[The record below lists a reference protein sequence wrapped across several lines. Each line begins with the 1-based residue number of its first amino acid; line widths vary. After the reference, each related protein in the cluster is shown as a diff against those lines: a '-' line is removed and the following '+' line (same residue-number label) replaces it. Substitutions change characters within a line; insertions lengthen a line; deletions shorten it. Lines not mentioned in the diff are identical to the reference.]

1 MIYTCLDQQG
11 NFMVQAVFKSLH
23 PILLANMNKG
33 TVLELALAVHQA
45 GGYASLCSW
54 TYGDNL
60 NLMEQDIK
68 SFVQITGSSLVNL
81 SFSSS
86 LISNPKK
93 VLELVKTYEIPVIEA
108 IYGGYTSPLN
118 WWDMDPT
125 ELDQRLISALGP
137 IHEHGT
143 KIFKRIY
150 DPHTAEQQSKHFI
163 DGFMI
168 KGSDSAGLSNPNHTV
183 QELFLIQKDL
193 TPNAYLVPY
202 GGVGTGAQV
211 KEYLELGAEIVA
223 VGTLFA
229 ASSESL
235 VKQQTK
241 QAMIAASSQSLETF
255 STPKG
260 MPIEANGGVI
270 DRLDLGI
277 TSDKRRQLALKFD
290 PYTEP
295 DDSNHTGS
303 LISGIWKKNT
313 TQGHVFA
320 GHSIDHVTAIESCE
334 NIIRRLTLNH

>member
-1 MIYTCLDQQG
+1 MAQE
-11 NFMVQAVFKSLH
+11 VFKSAY

-33 TVLELALAVHQA
+33 TVLPLSLAVHQA

-68 SFVQITGSSLVNL
+68 SFVQTTGSSHINL

-86 LISNPKK
+86 LISHPKK
-93 VLELVKTYEIPVIEA
+93 VLELVKTYEISVIEV

-118 WWDMDPT
+118 WWDMAPS

-137 IHEHGT
+137 VREHGT

-168 KGSDSAGLSNPNHTV
+168 KGSDSAGLSNPNYTV
-183 QELFLIQKDL
+183 QELFLLQKSL
-193 TPNAYLVPY
+193 TPDAYLVPY
-202 GGVGTGAQV
+202 GGVGTGTQV
-211 KEYLELGAEIVA
+211 KEYLDLGAETVA

-229 ASSESL
+229 ASTESL
-235 VKQQTK
+235 VKLKTK
-241 QAMIAASSQSLETF
+241 QAMITASSQDLETF

-260 MPIEANGGVI
+260 RPIEANGGII
-270 DRLDLGI
+270 DQLNVDI
-277 TSDKRRQLALKFD
+277 SSDERRQLALKFD
-290 PYTEP
+290 TYTEP

-320 GHSIDHVTAIESCE
+320 GHSVDHVTAIESCDQ
-334 NIIRRLTLNH
+334 IIKRLTAY